1 MSVQSLTMRVWK
13 TKEGRTLLTE
23 QGDGSYSVQICQCST
38 EELLALREAIAEAT
52 GIAAGEEG
60 REKR

>member
-1 MSVQSLTMRVWK
+1 MRVWK